1 MCFPG
6 WTPSREWMFKPL
18 PSGIIQGGSGHWAVY
33 YTSLQSFTITFTY
46 SLAYQLW
53 GLFIDLIGWI
63 IKRCLFL
70 SNSFL
75 WDTEWLIL
83 FIIIGVIH
91 KFIGHC
97 LIPLDPWV
105 YYACVFVE
113 SIYGLIRT
121 TRLVFNFLR
130 ENRPVKKMT
139 SQKILEKKT
148 FFCFLVFLHS
158 SLSQRMAESQK
169 WELKYRLVNTTTLS
183 DEC

>member
-1 MCFPG
+1 M
-6 WTPSREWMFKPL
+6 SQRER
-18 PSGIIQGGSGHWAVY
+18 GQWAVY
-33 YTSLQSFTITFTY
+33 YTSLQSFTITFSY

-63 IKRCLFL
+63 IKRCLFV

-75 WDTEWLIL
+75 WDTEWLIM

-91 KFIGHC
+91 QFIGHC

-105 YYACVFVE
+105 YYACVCLLSQSMDCLE
-113 SIYGLIRT
+113 LPGW
-121 TRLVFNFLR
+121 FLNPQ
-130 ENRPVKKMT
+130 EKSPPEKNYISNKK
-139 SQKILEKKT
+139 SWKKS

-158 SLSQRMAESQK
+158 SLSQKMAESQK
-169 WELKYRLVNTTTLS
+169 WELKYRLVNTDTLS